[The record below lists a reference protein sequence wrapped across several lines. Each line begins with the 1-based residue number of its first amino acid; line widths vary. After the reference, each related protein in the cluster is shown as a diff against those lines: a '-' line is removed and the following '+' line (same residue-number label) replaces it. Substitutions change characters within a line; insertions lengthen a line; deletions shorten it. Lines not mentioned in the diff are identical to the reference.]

1 MRITFGLYFIGLLV
15 LTFSLF
21 ALTADD
27 VSVEQTYDIIE
38 ESNITGALKEVEES
52 LMYSL
57 KPSEN
62 IIKDYF
68 SRVIKVNIHIV
79 LYSIY
84 ELLLPT
90 LNFILLISF
99 VYPREI
105 IKWFLIVFFVWAFVK
120 LIKPILIVYVIV
132 SDWLKEKKKKKEKYG
147 GKKK

>member
-62 IIKDYF
+62 MIKDYF
-68 SRVIKVNIHIV
+68 LRVIKVNIHIV
-79 LYSIY
+79 LYPIY

-90 LNFILLISF
+90 LKFILLISF

-132 SDWLKEKKKKKEKYG
+132 SDWLKEKKKKKERYG